1 MRGVETPLPDVDACN
16 SRDRRAPPNDQDVG
30 PLFASEIRLGDATW
44 PVFAVWLSALLHAR
58 GDELLRVKGI
68 VHAPTGRL
76 LIQAVRRH
84 VQPPEILPGPI
95 DEADGTLV
103 VFGRGHST
111 EMLQRSLDAFAKAAR
126 KAST

>member
-1 MRGVETPLPDVDACN
+1 VALRRRSPMSTPAI
-16 SRDRRAPPNDQDVG
+16 REIGAHPPNDQDVG

-44 PVFAVWLSALLHAR
+44 PVFAVWLSAVLHAR

-84 VQPPEILPGPI
+84 VQPPEILPCPI
-95 DEADGTLV
+95 DETDGTLV

>member
-1 MRGVETPLPDVDACN
+1 
-16 SRDRRAPPNDQDVG
+16 
-30 PLFASEIRLGDATW
+30 
-44 PVFAVWLSALLHAR
+44 VFAVWLSAVLHAR